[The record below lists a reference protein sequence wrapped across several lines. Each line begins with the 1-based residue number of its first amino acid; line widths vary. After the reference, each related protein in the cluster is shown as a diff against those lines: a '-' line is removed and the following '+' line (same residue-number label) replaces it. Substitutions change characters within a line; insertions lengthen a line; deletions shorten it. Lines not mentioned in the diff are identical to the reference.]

1 MIASMFDPDFVVPI
15 LIFAIPIVAIMGGIT
30 AGIVKQLGRQ
40 RLIELAQQERIAAI
54 QRGIDPSQLPP
65 LPMDDASGDTV
76 GMSPDRADRQRAQGF
91 LVGGII
97 TLCVGVGLGLMLNF
111 LADREEHVWAVGLV
125 PAFVGIGL
133 LISAAIVWPRG
144 SRR

>member
-1 MIASMFDPDFVVPI
+1 MIIADMLGPDTLVP
-15 LIFAIPIVAIMGGIT
+15 LAVFAIPIVAIVGGIT

-65 LPMDDASGDTV
+65 LPIDSSADAI
-76 GMSPDRADRQRAQGF
+76 GMSTERSDLHRAQGF
-91 LVGGII
+91 LTGGII
-97 TLCVGVGLGLMLNF
+97 TLAVGIGLGLMLNF
-111 LADREEHVWAVGLV
+111 LADREDHVWAVGFI

-144 SRR
+144 TRR

>member
-1 MIASMFDPDFVVPI
+1 VIANMFDPDFVVPI
-15 LIFAIPIVAIMGGIT
+15 LIFAIPIVAIVGGIT

-54 QRGIDPSQLPP
+54 QRGLDLSQLPP
-65 LPMDDASGDTV
+65 LPIDDRAGDTI
-76 GMSPDRADRQRAQGF
+76 GMSADRADRQRAQGY

-97 TLCVGVGLGLMLNF
+97 TVFVGLGLGLMLNF
-111 LADREEHVWAVGLV
+111 LADREDHVWAVGLI

-133 LISAAIVWPRG
+133 IISAAIVWPRG
-144 SRR
+144 RR

>member
-1 MIASMFDPDFVVPI
+1 MIADMFGPEVLVPM
-15 LIFAIPIVAIMGGIT
+15 LVFAIPIVAIVGGIT

-65 LPMDDASGDTV
+65 LPIDGSSDSLMNPERSDLH
-76 GMSPDRADRQRAQGF
+76 RAQGF
-91 LVGGII
+91 LTGGII
-97 TLCVGVGLGLMLNF
+97 TLAVGIGLGLMLNF
-111 LADREEHVWAVGLV
+111 LADREDHVWAVGFI

-133 LISAAIVWPRG
+133 LISAAIVWPR
-144 SRR
+144 RR